1 MAIVM
6 RKMVATKNYKKTSIR
21 VMTEKCSYM
30 NQNFKK
36 KLSFTLKNGKKYFQ
50 IIVHKIICMLVK

>member
-6 RKMVATKNYKKTSIR
+6 RKMVTTKNYKKTSIR

-30 NQNFKK
+30 NQNYKK
-36 KLSFTLKNGKKYFQ
+36 KAEFYIEKWQEIFPNYRT
-50 IIVHKIICMLVK
+50 